1 MARTSFDGPVRS
13 LNGFYSTG
21 PGMVVNITAD
31 TTLTVAAHAGKL
43 LTVNDA
49 DCKITLPS
57 IVTTAT
63 TSSAGPGDDPN
74 TLNNQGAT
82 FRFYIETLATDLDIK
97 TDGTDKF
104 VGSIG
109 IGISTST
116 FEIYSPGASDDVM
129 TYNGT
134 TTGGIVGSYIEC
146 TVLKSV
152 QYLVQ
157 GVLAGSGSIAT
168 PFATS

>member
-31 TTLTVAAHAGKL
+31 TTLTVATHAGKL

-63 TSSAGPGDDPN
+63 ASSAGPGDDPN

-109 IGISTST
+109 IGITTST

>member
-31 TTLTVAAHAGKL
+31 TTLTVATHAGKL

-63 TSSAGPGDDPN
+63 TTAAGPGDDPN

-109 IGISTST
+109 IGITTST
-116 FEIYSPGASDDVM
+116 FEMYSPGASDDVM

>member
-13 LNGFYSTG
+13 LNGFYGTG

-31 TTLTVAAHAGKL
+31 TNLTVADHAGRL
-43 LTVNDA
+43 ITVNDA

-63 TSSAGPGDDPN
+63 PSAAGPGDDPN

-82 FRFYIETLATDLDIK
+82 FRFYIETLATALDIK

-109 IGISTST
+109 VGVSSGS
-116 FEIYSPGASDDVM
+116 FEIYSPGASNDVM

-146 TVLKSV
+146 TALKSA

-157 GVLAGSGSIAT
+157 GVLVGSGSIDT
-168 PFATS
+168 PFADA

>member
-31 TTLTVAAHAGKL
+31 TTLTVADHAGKL

-49 DCKITLPS
+49 NCKITLPS

-63 TSSAGPGDDPN
+63 TGSAGPGDDPN
-74 TLNNQGAT
+74 TLNNQGAM

-109 IGISTST
+109 VGISTST

-129 TYNGT
+129 TFNGT

-146 TVLKSV
+146 TALKSV

-168 PFATS
+168 PFATA

>member
-31 TTLTVAAHAGKL
+31 TTLTVATHAGKL

-63 TSSAGPGDDPN
+63 TTAAGPGDDPN

-109 IGISTST
+109 IGITTST